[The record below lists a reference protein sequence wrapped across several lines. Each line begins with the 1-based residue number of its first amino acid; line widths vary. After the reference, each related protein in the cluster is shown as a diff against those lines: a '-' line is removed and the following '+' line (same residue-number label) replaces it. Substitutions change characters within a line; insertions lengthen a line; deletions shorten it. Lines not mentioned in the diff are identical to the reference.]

1 MNPRYFPVWLAFGA
15 LALTAQPAWAQRF
28 GFGRSSNSLV
38 GLAANE
44 AVQKEL
50 GVSGDAAGKLR
61 SLSDDYRAASQKET
75 TALGIDFGAIGDLP
89 RAEQAAKNREVSA
102 IMADMTRKLTAEFM
116 PKLREVLN
124 DEQLMRLRQIQLQA
138 SGMEAFSEPEV
149 VSALAFT
156 DEQKRKLMDLKNEY
170 SRKQQDLDGDFQQ
183 RFARIR
189 ELNAERDKQALELL
203 TAEQRSQLAGLHG
216 KPFDTAQLGF
226 GRRRNN

>member
-1 MNPRYFPVWLAFGA
+1 MNRSKLGLLA
-15 LALTAQPAWAQRF
+15 LATVALMAQPAWAQRF

-50 GVSGDAAGKLR
+50 GVSGDAARKLQ

-75 TALGIDFGAIGDLP
+75 TALGIDFAAIADLP
-89 RAEQAAKNREVSA
+89 RAEQAAKNREVNA
-102 IMADMTRKLTAEFM
+102 ALAEMTRKLTAEFL

-124 DEQLMRLRQIQLQA
+124 DQQLTRLRQIQLQA
-138 SGMEAFSEPEV
+138 MGMEAYSEPEV
-149 VSALAFT
+149 TSALVLS
-156 DEQKRKLMDLKNEY
+156 DDQKKKLVDLRNEY

-183 RFARIR
+183 RFAKIR
-189 ELNAERDKQALELL
+189 ELNSERDKKARELL
-203 TAEQRSQLAGLHG
+203 SAEQQAQLTGLYG
-216 KPFDTAQLGF
+216 QPFDTTQLGF

>member
-1 MNPRYFPVWLAFGA
+1 MNPRHLAALLAFSA
-15 LALTAQPAWAQRF
+15 LVLANQPAWAQRF
-28 GFGRSSNSLV
+28 GGRSSNSLV
-38 GLAANE
+38 GLAAND

-50 GVSGDAAGKLR
+50 GISGEAAGKLR

-102 IMADMTRKLTAEFM
+102 AMAEMTRKLTTEFL

-124 DEQLMRLRQIQLQA
+124 DEQLTRLRQIQLQA

-149 VSALAFT
+149 VGALAFT
-156 DEQKRKLMDLKNEY
+156 DEQKRQLVELKNEY

-189 ELNAERDKQALELL
+189 ELNAERDQKALELL
-203 TAEQRSQLAGLHG
+203 AAEQKTQLAALHG
-216 KPFDTAQLGF
+216 KPFDTTQLGF